1 MLKKLSK
8 ASSDLIVTSNS
19 KFYDKI
25 GSITYSNTN
34 SIFTVDFL
42 KFKKYINNGIIIDRD
57 LKIKLQGLITIIV
70 NE

>member
-1 MLKKLSK
+1 MLKKSSK
-8 ASSDLIVTSNS
+8 VASDLIVTSNS

-34 SIFTVDFL
+34 SIFAIDFL
-42 KFKKYINNGIIIDRD
+42 KFKKYLNNGILIDSD
-57 LKIKLQGLITIIV
+57 LKIKLQGLIIIIA